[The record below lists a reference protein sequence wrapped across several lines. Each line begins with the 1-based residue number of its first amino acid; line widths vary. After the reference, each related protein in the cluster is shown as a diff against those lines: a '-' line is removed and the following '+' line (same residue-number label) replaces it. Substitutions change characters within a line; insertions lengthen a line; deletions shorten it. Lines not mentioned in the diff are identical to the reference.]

1 MSELL
6 KITGLRVGAEDK
18 EILHGVDLTINEGET
33 HVIMGPN
40 GAGKSTLG
48 AAIMG
53 SPEYSITGGSLIF
66 GGEDITAETPDKR
79 AKRGIFLSFQN
90 PMEIPGIT
98 LSSFLRSAYEQVT
111 GERIKLFAF
120 KKKLQEAMEILQM
133 NPEYA
138 DRELNVGFSGGE
150 KKKAE
155 ILQLLVLRPKLAIL
169 DETDSGLDVDAV
181 KTVSA
186 GIKAYREQTGGSLLI
201 ITHNTKILEAL
212 TVDRTHII
220 ADGRIAAEGGAE
232 LIDEVTAN
240 GFDKYVSGGS
250 L

>member
-1 MSELL
+1 MPELL
-6 KITGLRVGAEDK
+6 NITGLHTSADGK
-18 EILHGVDLTINEGET
+18 EILHGVSLTIGESST

-48 AAIMG
+48 SAIMG
-53 SPEYSITGGSLIF
+53 SPEYTVTSGSITF
-66 GGEDITAETPDKR
+66 RGEDITGLTPDKR
-79 AKRGIFLSFQN
+79 AKLGIFLSFQN
-90 PMEIPGIT
+90 PVEIPGIT
-98 LSSFLRSAYEQVT
+98 LSSFLRSAYENVT
-111 GERIKLFAF
+111 GERIKLFDF
-120 KKKLQEAMEILQM
+120 KKKLKAAMDVLNM
-133 NPEYA
+133 DSAYA
-138 DRELNVGFSGGE
+138 ERELNVGFSGGE

-155 ILQLLVLRPKLAIL
+155 ILQLLVLKPKLAIL

-232 LIDEVTAN
+232 LIDEITAN
-240 GFDKYVSGGS
+240 GFDKYIGR
-250 L
+250 

>member
-6 KITGLRVGAEDK
+6 KITDLRVSAEDK
-18 EILHGVDLTINEGET
+18 EILHGADLTINEGET

-48 AAIMG
+48 SAVMG
-53 SPEYSITGGSLIF
+53 SPEYTVTGGSIIF
-66 GGEDITAETPDKR
+66 DGADITAETTDKR
-79 AKRGIFLSFQN
+79 AKREIFLSFQN
-90 PMEIPGIT
+90 PVEIPGIT
-98 LSSFLRSAYEQVT
+98 LASFLRSAYEQIT
-111 GERIKLFAF
+111 GERIKLFEF
-120 KKKLQEAMEILQM
+120 RKKLTAAMEVLQM
-133 NPEYA
+133 DKSYA

-186 GIKAYREQTGGSLLI
+186 GIKAYKEQTGGSLLI

-212 TVDRTHII
+212 TVDKTHII

-232 LIDEVTAN
+232 LIDEVAVN
-240 GFDKYVSGGS
+240 GFEKYIG
-250 L
+250 

>member
-6 KITGLRVGAEDK
+6 KITGLRVRAEEK
-18 EILHGVDLTINEGET
+18 EILHGVDLEINTGET

-53 SPEYSITGGSLIF
+53 SPEYKITDGSIVFDGA
-66 GGEDITAETPDKR
+66 DITTETPDKR
-79 AKRGIFLSFQN
+79 AKHGIFLSFQN
-90 PMEIPGIT
+90 PIEIPGIT
-98 LSSFLRSAYEQVT
+98 LSSFLRSAYEAIT

-120 KKKLQEAMEILQM
+120 KKKLVEAMEVLQM
-133 NPEYA
+133 DVAYA

-155 ILQLLVLRPKLAIL
+155 ILQLLVLRPKLAVL

-186 GIKAYREQTGGSLLI
+186 GIKAYKEQTGGSLPI

-212 TVDRTHII
+212 TVDRRCG
-220 ADGRIAAEGGAE
+220 ADR
-232 LIDEVTAN
+232 
-240 GFDKYVSGGS
+240 
-250 L
+250 